1 MDSESLAG
9 LSWLFEL
16 FDGAVNFLI
25 VATAPFLAMVGH
37 EISEWLLAVAFLA
50 LIIMMIRLPND
61 GPFRAIFSTTAI
73 FLAIVYGLQP
83 TPLTL
88 TNGTTV
94 QATHAQRIAYT
105 LIMSFNATLN
115 RAIAATLS
123 EVNVDGQFIPTAAL
137 IDYSVER
144 TASQYANSDLG
155 RLIRDYNEQCSP
167 PLTQFVTEAEKTT
180 VEAYHAIGLLGGA
193 GIGIPDEQVSRWAQI
208 RIAGGSV
215 IDFAAAMSPWS
226 SNADALDSISVLDAG
241 AVRNR
246 REEGLAAL
254 AKDNQVFVASE
265 SRPYTLP
272 TKEHWAALASG
283 QSDAKPSYLKVGD
296 APGDIRD
303 SLIDHVHAWKPD
315 EGGKEAALGY
325 SPSSC
330 VEAYKVAQFAA
341 EQAYKAFVELG
352 DKHASGG
359 QSTDTQAGVISAGK
373 SWMKIQQATLAGG
386 PEQKA
391 GTWNTLLS
399 GSIASW
405 QMGKSW
411 MDWLE
416 LQTLLPA
423 YVGGMAGFFWLVF
436 MTGPIAIA
444 LSPLRGVS
452 SLTQWAGMMFFP
464 VLCITFAHLLAVCAS
479 VMMSAAALVKAALSA
494 GWQGGGSD
502 IDLIYGSLQL
512 VFGLLL
518 AASTWLAAS
527 MTGVSLGGLARAARN
542 QAVTGPQ
549 VAQAV
554 ANLTMKAA
562 TKGAIQGKE
571 GRESPSRENGG
582 GGGGGS
588 GGGGAGK
595 ASSGGHSGRA
605 AAMAIQQEVYA
616 STRTRNWKPS
626 TELSRPHQLNQPASN
641 SDRFATGRTPRSQ
654 KHRPSEEDPA

>member
-1 MDSESLAG
+1 MDSQSLAG
-9 LSWLFEL
+9 LGWLFEL
-16 FDGAVNFLI
+16 FEGAVNFLI
-25 VATAPFLAMVGH
+25 VATGPFLAMVGQ
-37 EISEWLLAVAFLA
+37 EISEWFVAVAFLA
-50 LIIMMIRLPND
+50 LIIMMIRLPID
-61 GPFRAIFSTTAI
+61 GPWRAIPSTAAI

-83 TPLTL
+83 TTLTL
-88 TNGTTV
+88 TNGSTV
-94 QATHAQRIAYT
+94 QATHAQRITYS
-105 LIMSFNATLN
+105 LIMSFHVTLN
-115 RAIAATLS
+115 RTITETLA

-144 TASQYANSDLG
+144 TAGQYANSDLG

-167 PLTQFVTEAEKTT
+167 PRTQIATEAEKATF
-180 VEAYHAIGLLGGA
+180 EAYHAIGLFGGA

-208 RIAGGSV
+208 RIAGQSV
-215 IDFAAAMSPWS
+215 IDLAAAMSPWS
-226 SNADALDSISVLDAG
+226 SNADALDSISALDAE
-241 AVRNR
+241 AVRSR
-246 REEGLAAL
+246 RAEGLAAL
-254 AKDNQVFVASE
+254 EKNNQVFVASG

-283 QSDAKPSYLKVGD
+283 QPDAKPSYLKIGD

-325 SPSSC
+325 SPASC

-352 DKHASGG
+352 DRHASGG

-391 GTWNTLLS
+391 GTLNTLLS

-423 YVGGMAGFFWLVF
+423 YVGGMSGFFWLVF

-444 LSPLRGVS
+444 LSPLRGIS

-479 VMMSAAALVKAALSA
+479 VLMSAAALVKAALSA

-562 TKGAIQGKE
+562 TKGTIQGKE
-571 GRESPSRENGG
+571 KGENPSRENGG
-582 GGGGGS
+582 GGGGG

-616 STRTRNWKPS
+616 STRTRNWKPN
-626 TELSRPHQLNQPASN
+626 TELSRPPQLNQPASN
-641 SDRFATGRTPRSQ
+641 SDRFATGRIPRSQ
-654 KHRPSEEDPA
+654 KNRPSEEDPA